1 MEDSKD
7 PVIKKIKV
15 NLDTRINTIREASL
29 NTTKAS
35 SEIISVE
42 EKLSRMQLKEV
53 CANLINS
60 FAFEKYLQRNYFIS
74 FNVILIYIAN

>member
-7 PVIKKIKV
+7 PMIKQIKV
-15 NLDTRINTIREASL
+15 NLETHINTIREASL
-29 NTTKAS
+29 NITKTS

-53 CANLINS
+53 SKNFISS
-60 FAFEKYLQRNYFIS
+60 FALIKYLQRN
-74 FNVILIYIAN
+74 VILFYIAN